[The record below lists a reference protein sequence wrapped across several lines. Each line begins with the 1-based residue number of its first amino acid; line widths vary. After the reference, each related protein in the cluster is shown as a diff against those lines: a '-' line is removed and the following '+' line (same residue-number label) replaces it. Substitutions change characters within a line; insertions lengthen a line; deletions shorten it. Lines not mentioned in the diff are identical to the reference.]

1 MKYGVHFGYWGNDF
15 SYVMLR
21 EHLQQAIS
29 VGAEAFEML
38 PPDGVLY
45 DRPDEIRELRKITD
59 DCGVEL
65 LFAFRYAD
73 GCDMASPDPQLREN
87 ATRYLQRAVRGIAR
101 LGGREL
107 GGIIYTKWPARYDD
121 ACLSKEDKRVGTA
134 YSIECMRKVAPIA
147 EDLGVTLNMEVVN
160 RFEHYILNTA
170 EEGVAYCRQVESPNL
185 KLLLD
190 TFHMN
195 IEEDS
200 FVDAIHTAKGHLG
213 HFHVNE
219 PNRKVPYHTERIN
232 WRSIGE
238 ALRSIGYD
246 GTVTIESFP
255 LSLGQASH
263 RTRIWRDVIEDP
275 SLGYRLDR
283 LKESLEYIRA
293 QFGEN

>member
-1 MKYGVHFGYWGNDF
+1 MRFGVHFGYWGKDF
-15 SYVMLR
+15 SPQNLQT
-21 EHLQQAIS
+21 HLQQALS
-29 VGAEAFEML
+29 VGAETFELL
-38 PPDGVLY
+38 PPDDVLF
-45 DRPDEIRELRKITD
+45 DRTDAIQELRKVTD
-59 DCGVEL
+59 DCGIEL
-65 LFAFRYAD
+65 LFAFRYPD
-73 GCDMASPDPQLREN
+73 DCDMASPDPQKRRN
-87 ATRYLQRAVRGIAR
+87 AVDFLQRAVRGISH

-121 ACLSKEDKRVGTA
+121 SCLSKEDKRIGTA
-134 YSIECMRKVAPIA
+134 YSVECMREVVPVA

-160 RFEHYILNTA
+160 RFEHYILNTV

-200 FVDAIHTAKGHLG
+200 FTDAIHTAGGYLG

-219 PNRKVPYHTERIN
+219 PNRKVPYHTERVN
-232 WRSIGE
+232 WPDVGQ
-238 ALRSIGYD
+238 ALRDIGYD

-263 RTRIWRDVIEDP
+263 KTRIWRDVVEDP
-275 SLGYRLDR
+275 SLEGRLKL
-283 LKESLEYIRA
+283 LKESMEYIKA
-293 QFGEN
+293 QFCKS